1 MRTPIACLVAVLAAA
16 PALAANVDRTLPF
29 PEGGVLSVEIP
40 VGSVTIAAAEG
51 NEIRITGTYS
61 ETAGE
66 FDARAQSDGVHVEID
81 PRGGPNRMGGR
92 AVLEIR
98 VPASARLD
106 LEGFST
112 DFTVRGTRGGVSV
125 ETLNGQV
132 TVEAAAGEVRVEA
145 INGKIEVRGAI
156 DEAKLETAAGD
167 IAVSGVRRS
176 LSAESVSGKVDVT
189 DSAVEEASLSS
200 VSGTV
205 RYAGKLASKGRM
217 KIETV
222 SGPVRLELP
231 PDVAATFTIDTFSGE
246 LTSDFPSARV
256 RSEHGPGREMRLVTG
271 DGGFR
276 VDIETFSAPVVLK
289 SVAAK

>member
-1 MRTPIACLVAVLAAA
+1 MRTPIACLVAVLAVG
-16 PALAANVDRTLPF
+16 PALAATVDRTLPF

-40 VGSVTIAAAEG
+40 VGSVTITAAEG
-51 NEIRITGTYS
+51 NEVRISGTYS
-61 ETAGE
+61 ESAGE
-66 FDARAQSDGVHVEID
+66 FEARTRSDGVHVEID

-98 VPASARLD
+98 VPVSAGLD
-106 LEGFST
+106 LEGFAT
-112 DFTVRGTRGGVSV
+112 DFTVRGTRGDVSI
-125 ETLNGQV
+125 ETLNGRV
-132 TVEAAAGEVRVEA
+132 TVDVTAGEVRVEA
-145 INGKIEVRGAI
+145 INGRIDVRGTI
-156 DEAKLETAAGD
+156 DEASLETAAGD
-167 IAVSGVRRS
+167 IAVAGVRRS
-176 LSAESVSGKVDVT
+176 LHAESVSGKVEVT
-189 DSAVEEASLSS
+189 GSAVEEASLSS

-222 SGPVRLELP
+222 SGEVRLELP
-231 PDVAATFTIDTFSGE
+231 PNVSATFSIDTFSGE

-256 RSEHGPGREMRLVTG
+256 RSDHGPGREMRLVTG